1 MILVGPDDTYE
12 AGQNWVFGPI
22 LGNNILTNTHRHKS
36 ILYIYIYNYIHIC
49 LYVNITILAQS
60 CLTFFS
66 LHDLGCISKMC
77 SSDMPREQYVGK
89 RNGIQRAS
97 VLLQISQL

>member
-36 ILYIYIYNYIHIC
+36 ILYIYIYNYIHIV
-49 LYVNITILAQS
+49 Y
-60 CLTFFS
+60 
-66 LHDLGCISKMC
+66 M
-77 SSDMPREQYVGK
+77 
-89 RNGIQRAS
+89 
-97 VLLQISQL
+97 